1 MSTVTHYLFT
11 CNKDYNGGRK
21 TKNNV
26 GLPKKK
32 KKGQGRKKLGRMDES
47 LPPYVTCDLILQLI
61 LLPMIIVCSI
71 RSLKT

>member
-26 GLPKKK
+26 DLLKKKKKK
-32 KKGQGRKKLGRMDES
+32 KKGKGEKETWKNG
-47 LPPYVTCDLILQLI
+47 
-61 LLPMIIVCSI
+61 
-71 RSLKT
+71 

>member
-32 KKGQGRKKLGRMDES
+32 KKKKGKGERNLEEWMS
-47 LPPYVTCDLILQLI
+47 HCHHMSHVT
-61 LLPMIIVCSI
+61 
-71 RSLKT
+71 